1 MTVRETGHLLP
12 SLYKMSARPQAR
24 GVAKVSAFGI
34 PGLDLWFN
42 SNDHLPPHFHAE
54 QPGDWEVRV
63 LFLREPTEMIDVRWQ
78 NRSPKASTLRE
89 LCDAAEV
96 YRQQL
101 LEEWEQKVSVTEPG
115 SSR

>member
-1 MTVRETGHLLP
+1 
-12 SLYKMSARPQAR
+12 MSGRPQAR

-42 SNDHLPPHFHAE
+42 SNDHRPPHFHAE

-63 LFLREPTEMIDVRWQ
+63 LFLRAPSKMIEERWQ

-89 LCDAAEV
+89 LCNAAEEH
-96 YRQQL
+96 REQL
-101 LEEWEQKVSVTEPG
+101 LREWEQKVSVTEPG
-115 SSR
+115 PNR